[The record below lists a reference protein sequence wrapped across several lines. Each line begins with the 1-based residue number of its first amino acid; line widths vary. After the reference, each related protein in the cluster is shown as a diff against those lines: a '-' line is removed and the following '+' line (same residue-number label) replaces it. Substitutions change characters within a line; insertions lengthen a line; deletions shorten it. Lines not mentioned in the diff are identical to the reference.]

1 MTTQLD
7 NEICQECDPLSLI
20 CDCGKTYKYLGSL
33 NKHKQKCKFN
43 DIKRE
48 KLIDYKELYEQSL
61 IRNKNL
67 EKLIIQIVLEL
78 KKKGVDIE
86 FIP

>member
-1 MTTQLD
+1 MTTQVD
-7 NEICQECDPLSLI
+7 ESICQECDPPFLI
-20 CDCGKTYKYLGSL
+20 CECGKTYKYLGSF
-33 NKHKQKCKFN
+33 NNHKEKCKFK

-67 EKLIIQIVLEL
+67 EKLIIQIALEL
-78 KKKGVDIE
+78 KKRGIDIE
-86 FIP
+86 FIS

>member
-7 NEICQECDPLSLI
+7 TEICQECDPLSLI

-78 KKKGVDIE
+78 KKRGVDIE
-86 FIP
+86 FIS